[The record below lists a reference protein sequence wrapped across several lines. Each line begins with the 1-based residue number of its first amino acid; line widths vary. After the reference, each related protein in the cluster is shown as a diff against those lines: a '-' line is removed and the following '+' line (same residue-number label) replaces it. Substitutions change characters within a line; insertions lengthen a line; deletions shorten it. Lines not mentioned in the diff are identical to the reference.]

1 MAIEFACPKGHRI
14 RCADDKAGRPG
25 KCPKCGEKFVIPQ
38 PGASSPTQLAQGGSA
53 PPPIE
58 EGSGVGGN
66 TIVFLCP
73 NGHKLN
79 GPRSL
84 QGRPGECPHC
94 GSKFRIPN
102 YDEDEEDWGEDQH
115 EDTVVDDEI
124 PVGTIVE
131 DGAPLG
137 DSVPIDL
144 EEIEPIEVG
153 QFPDEEAFG
162 TPDGFSTG
170 PESHDGGPHPLSRLF
185 DRLWQEKA
193 DGDNDGDNDG
203 GIVEVHLADGA
214 ALTPE
219 WYSSQMSSGSH
230 AVFAGKDAD
239 GSFTITSIA
248 WDSVAKITVRQVK
261 QLPEDMF

>member
-1 MAIEFACPKGHRI
+1 MSIEFACPQGHRI

-38 PGASSPTQLAQGGSA
+38 PDASSPTQLAKSDTT
-53 PPPIE
+53 PSPIE

-94 GSKFRIPN
+94 GSKFRIPD
-102 YDEDEEDWGEDQH
+102 YDEDEEDWGENPP

-124 PVGTIVE
+124 PVGTLVE
-131 DGAPLG
+131 DGPPLG

-144 EEIEPIEVG
+144 SEIEPLEVG
-153 QFPDEEAFG
+153 SFPDAVALG
-162 TPDGFSTG
+162 TPGGFPLVAEGRS
-170 PESHDGGPHPLSRLF
+170 GGPHPLAELF
-185 DRLWQEKA
+185 ARLWQEK
-193 DGDNDGDNDG
+193 DHG
-203 GIVEVHLADGA
+203 GIVEVHLTDGTT
-214 ALTPE
+214 LTPE
-219 WYSSQMSSGSH
+219 RYSLRMSAGSH
-230 AVFAGKDAD
+230 AVFSGQDAD
-239 GSFTITSIA
+239 GSFTITSVA
-248 WDSVAKITVRQVK
+248 WESVAKVTVRRVQ

>member
-1 MAIEFACPKGHRI
+1 MAIEFACPQGHRI

-38 PGASSPTQLAQGGSA
+38 PGASSPTQLAKGGAS

-58 EGSGVGGN
+58 EGSGIGGN

-94 GSKFRIPN
+94 GSKFRIPD

-131 DGAPLG
+131 DGAPLDG
-137 DSVPIDL
+137 SIPIDL
-144 EEIEPIEVG
+144 AEIEPIEVG
-153 QFPDEEAFG
+153 QFPDEVAFG
-162 TPDGFSTG
+162 TPLADGQ
-170 PESHDGGPHPLSRLF
+170 PADPHPLSQLF
-185 DRLWQEKA
+185 TRLWQEKA
-193 DGDNDGDNDG
+193 HG
-203 GIVEVHLADGA
+203 GIVEVHLADSA
-214 ALTPE
+214 TLTPE
-219 WYSSQMSSGSH
+219 WYSPQMSTGSH
-230 AVFAGKDAD
+230 AVIAVQDAD
-239 GSFTITSIA
+239 GSFTITSVA
-248 WDSVAKITVRQVK
+248 WESVIKVTVRRVQ

>member
-1 MAIEFACPKGHRI
+1 MVIEFTCPQGHRI
-14 RCADDKAGRPG
+14 TCADDKAGRSG

-38 PGASSPTQLAQGGSA
+38 PGASSPTQLAKGNTA
-53 PPPIE
+53 PPIE
-58 EGSGVGGN
+58 EGSGIGGN

-102 YDEDEEDWGEDQH
+102 YDEDEEDWGEDPP

-124 PVGTIVE
+124 PVGTIVA
-131 DGAPLG
+131 DGAPLD
-137 DSVPIDL
+137 DSLPIDL
-144 EEIEPIEVG
+144 SEIEPIEVG
-153 QFPDEEAFG
+153 QFPDEAALG
-162 TPDGFSTG
+162 TPGGISPAAD
-170 PESHDGGPHPLSRLF
+170 GPHPLSRIF
-185 DRLWQEKA
+185 GRLWQEKA
-193 DGDNDGDNDG
+193 RG

-214 ALTPE
+214 TLTPE
-219 WYSSQMSSGSH
+219 RYSPQMSVGGH
-230 AVFAGKDAD
+230 AVFAGQDAD
-239 GSFTITSIA
+239 GSHTITSVAWESIA
-248 WDSVAKITVRQVK
+248 KVTVRRVQ

>member
-1 MAIEFACPKGHRI
+1 MSIEFACPQGHRI

-38 PGASSPTQLAQGGSA
+38 PDASSPTQLAKSDTT
-53 PPPIE
+53 PSPIE

-94 GSKFRIPN
+94 GSKFRIPD
-102 YDEDEEDWGEDQH
+102 YDEDEEDWGEDPP

-124 PVGTIVE
+124 PVGTLVE

-137 DSVPIDL
+137 DPVPIDL
-144 EEIEPIEVG
+144 SEIEPLEVG
-153 QFPDEEAFG
+153 SFPDAVALGAPGGLPLVAEG
-162 TPDGFSTG
+162 RS
-170 PESHDGGPHPLSRLF
+170 GGPHPLSELF
-185 DRLWQEKA
+185 ARLWQEK
-193 DGDNDGDNDG
+193 DHG
-203 GIVEVHLADGA
+203 GIVEVHLTDGTT
-214 ALTPE
+214 LTPE
-219 WYSSQMSSGSH
+219 RYSLQTSAGSH
-230 AVFAGKDAD
+230 AVFAGQDAD
-239 GSFTITSIA
+239 GSFTITSVA
-248 WDSVAKITVRQVK
+248 WESVAKVTVRRVQ